1 MNMKITR
8 LALGVKC
15 GFLGASGLSSAA
27 NISDS
32 SPGKMSP
39 PPASDR
45 ITLRRLVCMVVP
57 LNLVHK

>member
-8 LALGVKC
+8 LAFGSKF

-27 NISDS
+27 NISES
-32 SPGKMSP
+32 SPGKINP

-45 ITLRRLVCMVVP
+45 MVCRRFIFMAKSRV
-57 LNLVHK
+57 